1 MTRTIERALT
11 ELRDRL
17 ADMSER
23 ARRIL
28 AKALRAARER
38 DAALAD
44 EVARDD
50 VEIDRLDVEIDGAVL
65 AVLATQGPLA
75 GDLREVVAIKSMAL
89 DLERVGDLS
98 RNIAKAA
105 GRLAA
110 TPPIAIPPELEHLAG
125 DTVKMLDVAL
135 ACVAARDT
143 QAARAV
149 LRGDDRIDR
158 GEDTVILRAI
168 EAAQRRPESSAQ
180 QIDFIFIAR
189 NLERIADHATNL
201 AEDVLLAEEALNV
214 KHAEKLVP
222 RPGP

>member
-1 MTRTIERALT
+1 MSRTIERALAG
-11 ELRDRL
+11 LRERL

-28 AKALRAARER
+28 AKALRAVRER

-50 VEIDRLDVEIDGAVL
+50 LEIDRLDVEMDGAVL

-75 GDLREVVAIKSMAL
+75 DDLREVVAIKNMAL
-89 DLERVGDLS
+89 DLERVGDLA

-110 TPPIAIPPELEHLAG
+110 APAIATPPELEHLAG
-125 DTVKMLDVAL
+125 DTVKLLDAAL
-135 ACVAARDT
+135 ACVAARDAE
-143 QAARAV
+143 AARAV

-158 GEDTVILRAI
+158 GEDTVILCAI

-189 NLERIADHATNL
+189 NLERVADHATNL
-201 AEDVLLAEEALNV
+201 AEDVLLVEEAQNV
-214 KHAEKLVP
+214 KHSEKLG
-222 RPGP
+222 RPDGP